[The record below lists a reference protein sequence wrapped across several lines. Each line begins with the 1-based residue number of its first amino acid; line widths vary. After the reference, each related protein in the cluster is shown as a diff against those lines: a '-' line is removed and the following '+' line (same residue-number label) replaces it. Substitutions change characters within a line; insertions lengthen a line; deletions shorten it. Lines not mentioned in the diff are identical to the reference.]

1 MESSNCRRPS
11 APQPLRSSAYHDRE
25 VAKRYNPSYT
35 HFVKTAI
42 SIPDEVFA
50 EAEAEAR
57 RLGVSR
63 SGLYSRAV
71 AEFVEKH
78 RGLRVREALDSVYAS
93 EGSRVDGALARMQAA
108 SLPDEGW

>member
-1 MESSNCRRPS
+1 M
-11 APQPLRSSAYHDRE
+11 
-25 VAKRYNPSYT
+25 
-35 HFVKTAI
+35 KTAI

-63 SGLYSRAV
+63 SGLYAKAV
-71 AEFVEKH
+71 AEFVARN
-78 RGLRVREALDSVYAS
+78 RGLGVREALDSVYATEDS
-93 EGSRVDGALARMQAA
+93 KVDEALARLQAA